1 MSNIFLQSSATFEEH
16 RMKYFLGIISDT
28 TGDPTAGI
36 EFKFDPFQSIEEIKL
51 KKSKGCT
58 IS

>member
-36 EFKFDPFQSIEEIKL
+36 EFKFDPFQSLEEIKL
-51 KKSKGCT
+51 KKFKGCT